1 MGFLKPVKHGCSGA
15 GGQAGIAGQ
24 FRGGGQPLE
33 KDERQAFHIGDID
46 VPAGSRWI
54 SMEFPG
60 GGTSINLTNVYENMQ
75 PGTMKLYFSTP
86 DIEAA
91 YKELKSKGV
100 KPTHEITR
108 AGWGTSFD
116 FRDPDG
122 NQWLVVQAK

>member
-1 MGFLKPVKHGCSGA
+1 
-15 GGQAGIAGQ
+15 
-24 FRGGGQPLE
+24 
-33 KDERQAFHIGDID
+33 
-46 VPAGSRWI
+46 
-54 SMEFPG
+54 MEFPG

-75 PGTMKLYFSTP
+75 PGTMKLYLSTP

-100 KPTHEITR
+100 KLTHEITR